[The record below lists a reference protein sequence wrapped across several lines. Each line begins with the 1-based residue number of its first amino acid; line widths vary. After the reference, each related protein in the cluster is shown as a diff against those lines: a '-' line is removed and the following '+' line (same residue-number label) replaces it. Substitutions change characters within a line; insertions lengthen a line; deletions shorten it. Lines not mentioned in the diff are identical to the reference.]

1 MKQAI
6 WCSSTSISKR
16 LLSLVICSVFILA
29 LCACRDSSGGES
41 QLPITPSNNSSSE
54 SNNSSSEDI
63 VEDTVSVDP
72 ISGEITVTGSIEA
85 IEEEKKVEQNVQILD
100 ADLSSSDKGCAE
112 KEAAARRQEILNTEN
127 TEKLYKI
134 KGTKYYISP
143 TGDDNN
149 DGLSPSTAFK
159 TIDAAQKVDL
169 KEGDA
174 VLFERGAVYRFK
186 HAISVKSGVTYGSYG
201 EGDKPAIYG
210 SPMNFAES
218 KWVPSKKKN
227 VWYAEYL
234 YGTPSGA
241 FFDYGKIAGR
251 LINAGI
257 GALQQNGDFYHDAFS
272 GYLYIYCDEGNP
284 ANVYKSIEVSPSAHI
299 FSAMSGGCENVV
311 IDNICIKYGSYGFA
325 GGGSDNLYIT
335 NCEFGYI
342 GGLVGSDIR
351 RGNAIEVM
359 GNSSNLHFD
368 HNWIY
373 QTFDTA
379 ISWQSYSS
387 ATYKDISF
395 SDNLLEYN
403 NADFE
408 FWEIEGSVID
418 GFVMDNNIMRFTSK
432 GWGTRSEDGGIR
444 GIEGCFNGDVST
456 MNINGTIDITNNIID
471 CPGRQ
476 IVWLN
481 AKASQRNKFKF
492 SGNEVYVKGSY
503 RTTNEIIN
511 EFPDSFGNVKK
522 VMAKNLEELKAAFGI
537 FDPTAKITWY
547 D

>member
-6 WCSSTSISKR
+6 WCSSKSISKR

-29 LCACRDSSGGES
+29 LCACKDSSGGES
-41 QLPITPSNNSSSE
+41 KLPMTPSDNT
-54 SNNSSSEDI
+54 SSEDV

-100 ADLSSSDKGCAE
+100 ADLSSSDKGYAE
-112 KEAAARRQEILNTEN
+112 KEANARRKEILNTAN
-127 TEKLYKI
+127 TEKLYII

-143 TGDDNN
+143 KGDDNN

-186 HAISVKSGVTYGSYG
+186 HAIAVKSGVTYGSYG
-201 EGDKPAIYG
+201 KGDKPAIYG

-241 FFDYGKIAGR
+241 FFDHGKVAGR

-342 GGLVGSDIR
+342 GGLVGSDVR

-408 FWEIEGSVID
+408 FWEVEDSVID

-444 GIEGCFNGDVST
+444 GIEGCFNGDVSK
-456 MNINGTIDITNNIID
+456 MKINGTIDITNNIID

-481 AKASQRNKFKF
+481 AQVDQKSKFKF
-492 SGNEVYVKGSY
+492 SGNKVYVKGSY

-511 EFPDSFGNVKK
+511 EFPDNFGNAKK
-522 VMAKNLEELKAAFGI
+522 VMAKNSEELKAALSI
-537 FDPTAKITWY
+537 FDPTAKVIWY